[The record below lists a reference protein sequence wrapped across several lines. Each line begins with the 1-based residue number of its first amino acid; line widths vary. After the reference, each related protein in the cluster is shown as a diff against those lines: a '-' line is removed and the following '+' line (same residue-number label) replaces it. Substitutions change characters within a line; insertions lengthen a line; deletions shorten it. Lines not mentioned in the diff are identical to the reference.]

1 MPAICRQCYKDI
13 INVFRE
19 AYPAARLKH
28 ALTDMYPVWI
38 NADRSYRQRSSIT
51 VISPGHQKRKGT
63 KPPIPSLTFMA
74 RLPL

>member
-19 AYPAARLKH
+19 AY

-63 KPPIPSLTFMA
+63 KPPIPSLTFIA